1 MNTYSKHITLTVCSA
16 LLCSCAEMSDGTR
29 TRTEGAVTG
38 GAIGT
43 GVGALMGVLLGGN
56 SESTVA
62 GALIGGV
69 FGGAGGYAY
78 GDSVA
83 EKKAAY
89 KEAEETYRK
98 NIAVLDHN
106 ISVAQQRINEIKQKN
121 IMLALQN
128 KRLSRNEYNE
138 IATIVNK
145 DISIFRQ
152 DANFAYQQAQ
162 NIGDQ
167 GQKDTYISRYNS
179 LTKQADTLQ
188 TQINTLSMYSY

>member
-1 MNTYSKHITLTVCSA
+1 MNTYSRYIALTTCAA

-98 NIAVLDHN
+98 NIADLDQKISINENNIAWMKNESRSLAQMNKKLSRANYNNIAAQVNEN
-106 ISVAQQRINEIKQKN
+106 ISILRK
-121 IMLALQN
+121 
-128 KRLSRNEYNE
+128 
-138 IATIVNK
+138 
-145 DISIFRQ
+145 
-152 DANFAYQQAQ
+152 DANFAYKAADSIDDQAQ
-162 NIGDQ
+162 KNA
-167 GQKDTYISRYNS
+167 YISRGASMTRLANS
-179 LTKQADTLQ
+179 LEYEL
-188 TQINTLSMYSY
+188 NTLHRYAN